1 MSDEGLTFPAWAERL
16 RDGYLSGEASQFL
29 LHANTGDLVPWEEC
43 GKLEYVTLIEFL
55 TRFLG
60 RTKEI
65 VVFYNLSEGLR
76 FTKAEMRETFLRR
89 IAVHRRA
96 KREEDW
102 GGVIPSAPSRVLG
115 LIGEFIG
122 VQAQRAAVIIDYLET
137 LTPEGDIGYLSSED
151 RACLVA
157 VQDWSRDPVL
167 LTSDNIVALIA
178 ENLMDVNRRIRSMP
192 QLMTIEVGLPDYGE
206 RLKFI
211 RHLAPRFEV
220 RGLKDELMA
229 EMTAGLTR
237 IQIEGI
243 FKQARESGTAVS
255 MEGVGRKKKEVIERE
270 CMGLVEVI
278 EPRHGFEALGGM
290 DEIKRTL
297 SGVAEAVRQGET
309 RRAPMGILLVG
320 PMGTG
325 KSFLAEAF
333 ARESG
338 LTCIKFKSFREKWVG
353 ATEANLERILSIVE
367 ALGYVLVVI
376 DEADRNLGT
385 GDREGDSGTESRV
398 IARLKEFMSDGGHR
412 GRIVFMVLTNRPDK
426 LDTDLKRPGR
436 LDLKIPMFYPETPGQ
451 RREIMEAVVK
461 KNGFALDRAD
471 EAVARAA
478 ASAAGFSGADLEGL
492 MVAADRLA
500 SESGSAA
507 ITAAHLERALA
518 DFIPSRDN
526 YYIEYMEVLSVF
538 EASSKNLLPERY
550 RNVSNQELQ
559 ERIQFLR
566 ARMESQGR

>member
-1 MSDEGLTFPAWAERL
+1 MTDNGLKFASWAARL
-16 RDGYLSGEASQFL
+16 REGYLSGEASQFL
-29 LHANTGDLVPWEEC
+29 LHSNVGDLVPWEDG

-55 TRFLG
+55 TRFLS

-76 FTKAEMRETFLRR
+76 FMKMEMREAFIRR
-89 IAVHRRA
+89 LTVHRRA

-102 GGVIPSAPSRVLG
+102 SGVIPSAPSRVLG
-115 LIGEFIG
+115 LLGEFIG
-122 VQAQRAAVIIDYLET
+122 VASQRAAVMIDYLET
-137 LTPEGDIGYLSSED
+137 LTPEGDVGFLSSED

-157 VQDWSRDPVL
+157 IQEWSRDPAL
-167 LTSDNIVALIA
+167 LSSDNIVVMIA
-178 ENLMDVNRRIRSMP
+178 DNLVEVNRKVRSMP
-192 QLMTIEVGLPDYGE
+192 QLMTIEIGLPDGGE
-206 RLKFI
+206 REKFI
-211 RHLAPRFEV
+211 RHIMPRYQVE
-220 RGLKDELMA
+220 GLKPELLA

-243 FKQARESGTAVS
+243 FKQAKESRTAVS

-270 CMGLVEVI
+270 CMGLVEVF
-278 EPRHGFEALGGM
+278 EPRHGFEALGGLT
-290 DEIKRTL
+290 EIKKVL
-297 SGVAEAVRQGET
+297 SGVADAIRKGES
-309 RRAPMGILLVG
+309 RRVPMGILLVG

-338 LTCIKFKSFREKWVG
+338 LTFLKLKSFREKWVG
-353 ATEANLERILSIVE
+353 ATEANLERILAIVQ

-412 GRIVFMVLTNRPDK
+412 GKIVFMVLTNRPDK

-436 LDLKIPMFYPETPGQ
+436 LDLKIPMFYPETDAQ
-451 RREIMEAVVK
+451 RREIMEAVAK
-461 KNGFALDRAD
+461 KDGLSLEKVDLGP
-471 EAVARAA
+471 AA
-478 ASAAGFSGADLEGL
+478 AKTKGYSGADLEGL
-492 MVAADRLA
+492 MVTADRLA
-500 SESGSAA
+500 SEAGSAV
-507 ITAAHLERALA
+507 IKSEHLARALS

-538 EASSKNLLPERY
+538 EASSQSLLPERY

-566 ARMESQGR
+566 ARMDR

>member
-1 MSDEGLTFPAWAERL
+1 MTDNGLKFASWAARL
-16 RDGYLSGEASQFL
+16 REGYLSGEASQFL
-29 LHANTGDLVPWEEC
+29 LHSNVGDLVPWEDG

-55 TRFLG
+55 TRFLS

-76 FTKAEMRETFLRR
+76 FMKMEMREAFIRR
-89 IAVHRRA
+89 LTVHRRA

-102 GGVIPSAPSRVLG
+102 SGVIPSAPSRVLG
-115 LIGEFIG
+115 LLGEFIG
-122 VQAQRAAVIIDYLET
+122 VASQRAAVMIDYLET
-137 LTPEGDIGYLSSED
+137 LTPEGDVGFLSSED

-157 VQDWSRDPVL
+157 IQEWSRDPAL
-167 LTSDNIVALIA
+167 LSSDNIVVMIA
-178 ENLMDVNRRIRSMP
+178 DNLVEVNRKVRSMP
-192 QLMTIEVGLPDYGE
+192 QLMTIEIGLPDGGE
-206 RLKFI
+206 REKFI
-211 RHLAPRFEV
+211 RHIMPRYQVE
-220 RGLKDELMA
+220 GLKPELLA

-243 FKQARESGTAVS
+243 FKQAKESRTAVS

-270 CMGLVEVI
+270 CMGLVEVF
-278 EPRHGFEALGGM
+278 EPRHGFEALGGLT
-290 DEIKRTL
+290 EIKKVL
-297 SGVAEAVRQGET
+297 SGVADAIRKGES
-309 RRAPMGILLVG
+309 RRVPMGILLVG

-338 LTCIKFKSFREKWVG
+338 LTFLKLKSFREKWVG
-353 ATEANLERILSIVE
+353 ATEANLERILAIVQ

-376 DEADRNLGT
+376 DEADRNLGI

-412 GRIVFMVLTNRPDK
+412 GKIVFMVLTNRPDK

-436 LDLKIPMFYPETPGQ
+436 LDLKIPMFYPETDAQ
-451 RREIMEAVVK
+451 RREIMEAVAK
-461 KNGFALDRAD
+461 KDGLSLEKVDLGP
-471 EAVARAA
+471 AA
-478 ASAAGFSGADLEGL
+478 AKTKGYSGADLEGL
-492 MVAADRLA
+492 MVTADRLA
-500 SESGSAA
+500 SEAGSAV
-507 ITAAHLERALA
+507 IKSEHLARALS

-538 EASSKNLLPERY
+538 EASSQSLLPERY

-566 ARMESQGR
+566 ARMDR